1 MKRTV
6 FLINIPEEV
15 GWGGCDARLMDYF
28 SFTDHTRHELV
39 LVTTKDVYSA
49 RIRDRNLPVRVLQF
63 PFSVPGTSW
72 RSLWRMWSLLQELKA
87 DSVVFVLNGFF
98 QFKLPD
104 FAAGFLA
111 TGGRVYSLEVLGAPP
126 PPAKVPGRYLG
137 VIPRLGLWWYRW
149 MVPLTLRGW
158 LSRRILA
165 VSEEVKVRLVSLYH
179 YPEHRI
185 HVVYHGI
192 DIGHFSPD
200 AQARMTLRKS
210 FGFSDADILINCTA
224 RLSRQKRQDR
234 LIQAFDAAFG
244 DSPDV
249 HLLLVGDGEE
259 EQGYRKVAAESR
271 SRARIQFLGHSDRV
285 ADLMRMSDVFVLPS
299 DNEGFARTL
308 MEAMSSGLLAVST
321 RTPGSTE
328 LIRSEVNGFL
338 CETSVES
345 LTEALARC
353 RQLPDADRIRM
364 TSRARDMIST
374 EFRLDNRVRQ
384 ALNLLDLPA
393 IPIPAE
399 SGKLS

>member
-1 MKRTV
+1 
-6 FLINIPEEV
+6 
-15 GWGGCDARLMDYF
+15 
-28 SFTDHTRHELV
+28 
-39 LVTTKDVYSA
+39 
-49 RIRDRNLPVRVLQF
+49 
-63 PFSVPGTSW
+63 
-72 RSLWRMWSLLQELKA
+72 
-87 DSVVFVLNGFF
+87 
-98 QFKLPD
+98 
-104 FAAGFLA
+104 
-111 TGGRVYSLEVLGAPP
+111 
-126 PPAKVPGRYLG
+126 
-137 VIPRLGLWWYRW
+137 
-149 MVPLTLRGW
+149 
-158 LSRRILA
+158 
-165 VSEEVKVRLVSLYH
+165 
-179 YPEHRI
+179 
-185 HVVYHGI
+185 
-192 DIGHFSPD
+192 
-200 AQARMTLRKS
+200 
-210 FGFSDADILINCTA
+210 
-224 RLSRQKRQDR
+224 
-234 LIQAFDAAFG
+234 AFDAAFG

-299 DNEGFARTL
+299 DNEGLARTL

-353 RQLPDADRIRM
+353 RQLPNADRIRM